1 MLANSLVCTNQK
13 RQKISL
19 GRKAQR
25 SCKFT
30 SSSQTQGVWKFGSC
44 MYLVSYD
51 EKKF

>member
-1 MLANSLVCTNQK
+1 MSW
-13 RQKISL
+13 

-30 SSSQTQGVWKFGSC
+30 SSSQIQGVWKVGSC

>member
-1 MLANSLVCTNQK
+1 MLANSLVCTNQRREK
-13 RQKISL
+13 MSL

-30 SSSQTQGVWKFGSC
+30 SSSQIQGVWKFVSC